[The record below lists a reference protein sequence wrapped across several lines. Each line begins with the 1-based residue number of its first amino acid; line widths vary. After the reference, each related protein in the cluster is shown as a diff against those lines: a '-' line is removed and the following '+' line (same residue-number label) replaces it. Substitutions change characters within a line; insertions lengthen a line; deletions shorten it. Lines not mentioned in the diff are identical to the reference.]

1 MPFWRKTTIVVLDV
15 VLAIYLVFA
24 IVSFNKPDEEGKTCA
39 KVNINV
45 ADEMTNGFLSA
56 GEIKNI
62 LVRNKI
68 YPWQKPVS
76 QISMRKIEEEL
87 KESPF
92 VNTAECYKTQNG
104 DVYINVTQRTP
115 VIRIKSNS
123 GDDYYLDD
131 MGREMPNSKY
141 TSDLIIATGSISKN
155 YARNY
160 ISLIAMYLSTDE
172 LWKNQVEQ
180 IHVLSDRSIELVPRV
195 GNHILCIG
203 RLPEYIE
210 PSKREKGVN
219 EFMKKKLSRIEL
231 FYQYGL
237 SQAGWNKYS
246 YINFEF
252 DNQIIC
258 KRNK

>member
-1 MPFWRKTTIVVLDV
+1 MPLWRRTTIIVLDV
-15 VLAIYLVFA
+15 VLAIYLVLA
-24 IVSFNKPDEEGKTCA
+24 IVSFNKPDEEGKTCE

-45 ADEMTNGFLSA
+45 ADETTNGFLSA
-56 GEIKNI
+56 VEIKNI
-62 LVRNKI
+62 LVRHKI
-68 YPWQKPVS
+68 YPWQKPIS
-76 QISMRKIEEEL
+76 QVSMRKIEEQL

-92 VNTAECYKTQNG
+92 VNTAECHKTQNG
-104 DVYINVTQRTP
+104 NVFINVTQRTP
-115 VIRIKSNS
+115 IIRIKSNN

-141 TSDLIIATGSISKN
+141 TSDLIIATGAVNKN
-155 YARNY
+155 FARNY
-160 ISLIAMYLSTDE
+160 ISLIAMYLAEDE

-180 IHVLSDRSIELVPRV
+180 IHILPDRSVELVPRV

-210 PSKREKGVN
+210 ASKRKEGVDG
-219 EFMKKKLSRIEL
+219 FMKKKLSRIEQ